1 MVCKIWKTWL
11 DSKVGTLGKVR
22 LGQIR
27 KQVLLAKL
35 VVRLETMHKTWKT
48 WLELKIGTFGQIRL
62 DQKIGTFGKVGGQTG
77 NDVQRLENLVRWINR
92 YSWRSFT

>member
-1 MVCKIWKTWL
+1 MVHKIWKTWL

-48 WLELKIGTFGQIRL
+48 WLELKISTFGQVML
-62 DQKIGTFGKVGGQTG
+62 DQKIGTFGKVGCQSG
-77 NDVQRLENLVRWINR
+77 NDAQNLENLVIFETR
-92 YSWRSFT
+92 YYWQKQT